1 MTVDLLILELE
12 AKNIRIR
19 ADGDQ
24 LTLVGAE
31 EELEPAL
38 LDQIRKHKGA
48 ILEIMKDKR
57 LSFNGRSPHLTPT
70 MFPLVTLTQSE
81 LDRIVDRVPGGAT
94 NIQDIYPLA
103 PLQEGI
109 LFHHLLGN
117 KGDPYLLAQL
127 LRFDSRERLDK
138 YLEALQWVVD
148 RHDVLRS
155 GIAWEGL
162 SEPVQIVWRTT
173 VLPVQEITLGTSTDH
188 AEDLYRRFDPRHYRI
203 DLFNPPLMQIH
214 FAEDKATH
222 SWLAVLLL
230 HHLTGD
236 HNTLEAI
243 QDEIRAFHNGQA
255 RELPSSDAFR
265 SLALHA
271 KSASAI
277 KEHKDYFT
285 RLLQDL
291 REPTAPFGIAGAF
304 EDGTS
309 SREAL
314 INLEDDL
321 SRRLRNQARRI
332 RVSSATICHVAWACV
347 VARTSRRDE
356 AVFGTVLLG
365 RMQGGSGS
373 ESALGM
379 FINTLPFRIP
389 VESQSVEEA
398 VRVAQRILADLL
410 EHEHASLALAQ
421 GCSGIPAP
429 TPLFTSLFN
438 YRHARRSRD
447 RKIQALEGVVL
458 LKSEE
463 RTNYPITLS
472 VNDFG
477 DTFSLAAQ
485 TTDTI
490 DPSRVCRFMQTAIE
504 VLVDALEKTPQKQI
518 GALDV
523 LPLDER
529 TTLLSEWNH
538 NRKLPRAEQYVHRL
552 FEDQVLRTPDAV
564 ALSQGSR
571 NITFA
576 ELNRRANQ
584 LARHLQ
590 ELGVGRHTRVAICLE
605 RSFEL
610 VESLIGVLK
619 AGAAYVP
626 LDPILPEERLRFM
639 LRDAKPTVLLGS
651 SNQEQ
656 RKGFFD
662 EGMVLVDALDRRA
675 WSHLPDSNLDAVS
688 DPVNAADPAYVIYT
702 SGSTGSPKGSEIP
715 HRSIPGFIFGV
726 DYARFDET
734 TVFLQH
740 SSLSWDALTL
750 ELWPTL
756 LRGGR
761 CVLAQHRVLTPSDL
775 TGHVASGVNT
785 IWLTAALLHSIVD
798 TDVACLEGIRQLLTG
813 GEQVSVK
820 HVHRLIE
827 RHPQIRVVNGYGPSE
842 CTVFCTCFV
851 VPPNL
856 SKDLAT
862 LPIGMPIGDR
872 TVYVLDSHQRL
883 APVDVVGEL
892 YVAGDSLAL
901 GYLNQPELTDERF
914 VGSPLEDRRGE
925 RLYRTGD
932 LVRWKGDGNLEFV
945 GRTDQQVKVRGFRIE
960 LGDIEAHLKTFQF
973 LRDAVV
979 IAAQHP
985 SGEKQLVAYYTTDDG
1000 ELANGQ
1006 TIRAYLLARVPEYMV
1021 PAAYVRVD
1029 QIPLT
1034 STGKLDR
1041 KALPA
1046 PSANAY
1052 DREGYQAPIGEVEEI
1067 LASIWA
1073 DLLGIEQI
1081 GRNDNFFA
1089 LGGHSLLA
1097 VRMIGLLKQMNF
1109 SVDLRALFSQPTV
1122 AGLAATVRSSH
1133 TLTAVP
1139 ANLIPATCDAIVPSM
1154 IPLLSL
1160 TQQEIDLIADRVP
1173 GGVSNI
1179 QDIYPLAPLQEGIL
1193 FHHLMAG
1200 DGDPYLLAELMRF
1213 DTRQRMDRYL
1223 EALQWV
1229 INRHD
1234 VLRTGIVW
1242 EGLTEPVQVV
1252 WRIATLPIVHASLPS
1267 GFDPA
1272 EALYQAYNPRS
1283 FRIGVSDAPLL
1294 RAYVAR
1300 DKDDG
1305 KWLLMLLLHHLVGD
1319 HSAMEVLQDE
1329 IAAYLQG
1336 RGNALAAP
1344 EPFRNLVAHARAGR
1358 SRDEHEVFFRKEL
1371 QDVIEPTAPFGII
1384 DANGDGTVVTEA
1396 VLKTDPR
1403 LTIKLRELARTF
1415 RVTTATLC
1423 HLAWAC
1429 VVART
1434 SGRDEA
1440 IFGTVLFGRSQGG
1453 TRSDRTIG
1461 MFINTLPLRVRIG
1474 DETVEATIESLQESL
1489 ANLILYEHAS
1499 LALVQRCSGIPSPMP
1514 LFTSLFNYRH
1524 IRRVSQSTEET
1535 VKLWDGIDWLKAEE
1549 RTNYPL
1555 TFSVNDFGEEISLT
1569 AQTVSPIDPMRVCRY
1584 MEKAIESLLHV
1595 LETAPGSP
1603 ISDIDVVP
1611 AEERSLLL
1619 YTWNSS
1625 TNIRIDDRC
1634 IHELFEEQVLRTPN
1648 AVALSQAG
1656 QEVTYSELNSRANR
1670 LARSLRAQGVGA
1682 DIPVGVYLPRSFDM
1696 VTAILGILKA
1706 GGAYVPLDLRHPPN
1720 RLAYMLTDAGVDV
1733 LITATRE
1740 CDLAF
1745 AYSGALVYLDCDRG
1759 ADDGIGSENLSVP
1772 ISPDNLA
1779 CIIYTSGSTGHP
1791 KGSEIP
1797 HRSIPGFIFGAEYAR
1812 FDQSTVFLQHSSVS
1826 WDALSLELWPALF
1839 KGGRC
1844 ELAENT
1850 ILTPMDLR
1858 NSIRRGVNTVWLT
1871 SALFQSL
1878 VDSDIDSMEGIET
1891 LLTGGE
1897 RVSVAHVRRTRDRFP
1912 GMKIVNGY
1920 GPSECTVFS
1929 SCYCVPP
1936 DLSAPIHSLPIG
1948 KPIGDRRIYVL
1959 DAHGRVAPVGVRGEL
1974 YIGGPAV
1981 ARGYRNQQELTK
1993 SKFVKDPFSS
2003 GDEPMYRT
2011 GDLGRWRADGNLE
2024 FEGREDHQ
2032 VKIRGFR
2039 IEPSEIDAQLASH
2052 PAIREAVTI
2061 SGALNSGDRQLI
2073 AYYTLADSIRATG
2086 DELKTYLSSFL
2097 PDYMIPACFV
2107 PLERLPLLPNGKVD
2121 RNALPLPDMAQ
2132 SRRGDHESP
2141 LGPVERLLAEIWE
2154 ELLGVRNVGRHD
2166 NFFALG
2172 GHSLL
2177 AVRMIGSVNKHGL
2190 GIDMRALYDR
2200 PTLAGLASVVS
2211 SSPSDTAVHDRIGIP
2226 ANCAKITP
2234 EMITL
2239 ASLTQEEIDSIVSSV
2254 PGGSPNIQDIYPL
2267 TALQEGML
2275 FHHLIGPGADPYLLR
2290 SLGQC
2295 EDRDSLD
2302 RYLAALQRVIERHDI
2317 LRTAV
2322 VWQGIREPVQV
2333 VWRKATLPIEE
2344 VDLGQTEDAVNRLYD
2359 RFQSDNY
2366 RMDLS
2371 RAPLL
2376 RVCIAQTLPGGK
2388 WIFVLLLHHL
2398 VGDHSTMEV
2407 LQDEVAAYLRGD
2419 GNELSTPE
2427 PFRNLVVQSR
2437 RGISNDDH
2445 ETYFRTQLGDVT
2457 EPTAP
2462 FGVLDVH
2469 GDGTVITETTLSIP
2483 AELTA
2488 KLRDHARR
2496 LRVSSATL
2504 CHLAW
2509 ACVVAKTSGRDEAI
2523 FGTVLF
2529 GRMKGGPGFDRMMGV
2544 FINTLPVRIRLDN
2557 STVDEATRSVHKLLA
2572 DLVRHE
2578 HAPLALVQ
2586 RYSSIPAPI
2595 PVFTSLFNYRHI
2607 RPLIQREEASLQSS
2621 DGVEWLKGDERTNY
2635 PLTLSVNDFGDKIS
2649 LTCQAVTSI
2658 DPDRICRFMET
2669 ALESLTDALENTPD
2683 AIPIDL
2689 AVIPPEESTQLLHEW
2704 NHTYRNYSR
2713 DKCIHEL
2720 IEEQVMRTPDSV
2732 ALSDGNR
2739 EITYIELNR
2748 RANQLALH
2756 LRSVGVGPDQLV
2768 GIYLAR
2774 SADMLIAMLAILK
2787 AGGAY
2792 VPLDPD
2798 YPVERLRFIVR
2809 DAQLAIVI
2817 SHTVSKEQ
2825 VHHLDPAL
2833 TVLGVEQHG
2842 ADESARSHDIWRS
2855 SIGLTPSHLAYV
2867 IYTSGSTGT
2876 PKGVMVEHANTVN
2889 FIYWARETFAD
2900 ALQRTLFST
2909 SLNFDLAVF
2918 ECFVPLSVG
2927 ATVVIVESVLDMVDM
2942 TVDVTLVN
2950 TVPSAIATLLEKQGV
2965 QSSVRVVNL
2974 AGEALRTPLVTK
2986 IFDTT
2991 AVETVCNLY
3000 GPSETTTYSTYA
3012 SFAVNGSHNPIHI
3025 GKPISNTAAYV
3036 LDRHQHLAPI
3046 GVSGELYIGGA
3057 GVVRGY
3063 LNRPDLTSE
3072 RFLANPFSS
3081 TYAPRLYRT
3090 GDIVRWRT
3098 DGNLDFIGRAD
3109 YQVKLR
3115 GFRIELGEIEQLITE
3130 QDSVQE
3136 AVVSLVET
3144 PRLGQQL
3151 VAYYTVLDGAHV
3163 EVEELKTSLES
3174 RLPRHMI
3181 PAAYVLLDE
3190 MPRTSNGKLARNMLP
3205 APDGS
3210 SFARPVYEEPI
3221 GEVET
3226 RLALIWEELLDI
3238 ERVGRSDNFFDLGG
3252 HSLLAVRLMERM
3264 RRVGFHALLHE
3275 IFSSR
3280 TLESLAALVR
3290 ESHPVA
3296 DMPIELRA
3304 GSPKTPLF
3312 FTHEGANEVS
3322 YAWALSP
3329 YVTTDIPLYALPAQ
3343 PAGQERLRTIEG
3355 AAQRMVDLLRTI
3367 QPYGPYR
3374 LCGYSFG
3381 AILAYEVAAQLL
3393 GADEEVEMLALLD
3406 LHLFG
3411 TEDMQPLLRPKACP
3425 ETIEQFVSVLR
3436 GHFSR
3441 MGIEHDQRLH
3451 LLRRAEALEDI
3462 NVDPEGFDNFI
3473 EDCRQESLLPETW
3486 LHATGRQITNMLAH
3500 QIDQLHAPYF
3510 YATLPLEVD
3519 LFIAQDDPLAGD
3531 SADRFRRHLPK
3542 IQLHETYVPGTH
3554 WSMLQEPHIRSLGDK
3569 LSTGLSRSHNRRDYV
3584 PAFAAVVPLSVSRLL
3599 TTRDIPLFC
3608 VPGAA
3613 QDAESVRGL
3622 ASCPD
3627 YQSVIYGF
3635 RPRGLDAGTLP
3646 HSTIESAAAFYV
3658 KELEQVYPTGPLSLL
3673 GHLEGAWVAF
3683 EMALILESLG
3693 REVCLVT
3700 VLSAEAPQA
3709 DEFARREYTQNDVV
3723 QYCSEMAALK
3733 TGKRDVSIR
3742 DLETLSPSE
3751 QRQALQ
3757 SLLKSAGY
3765 LRHDSDGLAL
3775 PRLLRTLGARL
3786 RAVYKPRRRYAGKL
3800 LCVTS
3805 VNKSNRYDPNMD
3817 SLPADVSG
3825 WSMWADR
3832 VVCHYCPGTP
3842 VTMLHPP
3849 HVEHL
3854 LALLQS
3860 TIHPSIDP
3868 QLTK

>member
-1 MTVDLLILELE
+1 MTVDLLMLELE

-19 ADGDQ
+19 ANGDQ
-24 LTLVGAE
+24 LSLVGAE

-38 LDQIRKHKGA
+38 LDQIRRHKHA
-48 ILEIMKDKR
+48 ILEIIKNEPLASDGMGPR
-57 LSFNGRSPHLTPT
+57 VTAA
-70 MFPLVTLTQSE
+70 MFPLVTLTPSE

-109 LFHHLLGN
+109 LFHHLLGEE
-117 KGDPYLLAQL
+117 GDPYLLTQL

-138 YLEALQWVVD
+138 YLVALQWVVE

-155 GIAWEGL
+155 GIVWEGL
-162 SEPVQIVWRTT
+162 SQPVQIVWRTAL
-173 VLPVQEITLGTSTDH
+173 LPIQEITLRTGPDP

-243 QDEIRAFHNGQA
+243 QDEIRAFHNGQVQ
-255 RELPSSDAFR
+255 EPPSSDAFR
-265 SLALHA
+265 RLALHA
-271 KSASAI
+271 KSASSI

-285 RLLQDL
+285 QLLQDL
-291 REPTAPFGIAGAF
+291 REPTAPFGI
-304 EDGTS
+304 EDVFKDGNA

-314 INLEDDL
+314 IHLDDGL
-321 SRRLRNQARRI
+321 SHRLRNQARRI
-332 RVSSATICHVAWACV
+332 RVSSATLCHVAWACV
-347 VARTSRRDE
+347 VARTSCRDE

-365 RMQGGSGS
+365 RMHGGSGS

-389 VESQSVEEA
+389 VGDQSVEEA
-398 VRVAQRILADLL
+398 IRVAQRILAELL
-410 EHEHASLALAQ
+410 QHEQASLALAQ
-421 GCSGIPAP
+421 SCSGIPAP
-429 TPLFTSLFN
+429 APLFTSLFN
-438 YRHARRSRD
+438 YRHAGRSRD
-447 RKIQALEGVVL
+447 RSTQALEGVVL

-477 DTFSLAAQ
+477 DRFSLAAQ
-485 TTDTI
+485 TTDAI
-490 DPSRVCRFMQTAIE
+490 DPSRICRLMQAAIE

-523 LPLDER
+523 LPADEKNA
-529 TTLLSEWNH
+529 LLSEWSH
-538 NRKLPRAEQYVHRL
+538 HRKLPHTERYVHQL
-552 FEDQVLRTPDAV
+552 FEDQVLRTPDGI

-571 NITFA
+571 DITFT
-576 ELNRRANQ
+576 ELNQRANQ
-584 LARHLQ
+584 LARHLHD
-590 ELGVGRHTRVAICLE
+590 LGVGKHTRVAICLE

-610 VESLIGVLK
+610 VESLIAILK

-639 LRDAKPTVLLGS
+639 LRDARPMVLIGS
-651 SNQEQ
+651 SSQEQ
-656 RKGFFD
+656 LKGFLD
-662 EGMVLVDALDRRA
+662 EGMIFIDALDRRP
-675 WSHLPDSNLDAVS
+675 WHHLPDSNLDATSV
-688 DPVNAADPAYVIYT
+688 PVNAADPAYVIYT
-702 SGSTGSPKGSEIP
+702 SGSTGSPKGTEIP

-726 DYARFDET
+726 EYARFDET

-750 ELWPTL
+750 ELWPPL

-775 TGHVASGVNT
+775 TGYVASGVNT

-798 TDVACLEGIRQLLTG
+798 TDIACLEGISQLLTG
-813 GEQVSVK
+813 GEQVSIK
-820 HVHRLIE
+820 HVRRLIE

-842 CTVFCTCFV
+842 CTVFCACFV
-851 VPPNL
+851 VPSDL
-856 SKDLAT
+856 SKALST
-862 LPIGMPIGDR
+862 LPIGKPIGDR

-901 GYLNQPELTDERF
+901 GYLNQPKLTNERF
-914 VGSPLEDRRGE
+914 IENPLEGRRGQ

-932 LVRWKGDGNLEFV
+932 LVRWKDDGNLEFV

-960 LGDIEAHLKTFQF
+960 LGDIEAHLKAFQF

-979 IAAQHP
+979 IATQHP
-985 SGEKQLVAYYTTDDG
+985 SGEKQLVAYYTADDG
-1000 ELANGQ
+1000 ELANEQ
-1006 TIRAYLLARVPEYMV
+1006 IIRARLLARVPEYMV
-1021 PAAYVRVD
+1021 PAAYVKVG

-1046 PSANAY
+1046 PPASAYA
-1052 DREGYQAPIGEVEEI
+1052 REGYQAPIGEVEEI
-1067 LASIWA
+1067 LASIWTE
-1073 DLLGIEQI
+1073 LLGIQQI

-1122 AGLAATVRSSH
+1122 AGLAATVRSSQA
-1133 TLTAVP
+1133 LADVP
-1139 ANLIPATCDAIVPSM
+1139 TNLIPAACDAITPSM
-1154 IPLLSL
+1154 LPLISL
-1160 TQQEIDLIADRVP
+1160 TQEEIDLVADRVS

-1234 VLRTGIVW
+1234 ILRTGVIW
-1242 EGLTEPVQVV
+1242 GGLTEPVQVV
-1252 WRIATLPIVHASLPS
+1252 WRVATLPIEHANLPR
-1267 GFDPA
+1267 GLDPA
-1272 EALYQAYNPRS
+1272 EELYRAYNPRS
-1283 FRIGVSDAPLL
+1283 FRISVSEAPLL
-1294 RAYVAR
+1294 RAYVTR
-1300 DKDDG
+1300 DKDTG

-1336 RGNALAAP
+1336 RGDELEAP
-1344 EPFRNLVAHARAGR
+1344 EPFRNLVANAKAGR
-1358 SRDEHEVFFRKEL
+1358 SRDEHEVYFRKEL

-1396 VLKTDPR
+1396 VLKTDPG
-1403 LTIKLRELARTF
+1403 LTLKLRELARTF
-1415 RVTTATLC
+1415 QVTTATLC
-1423 HLAWAC
+1423 HIAWAC

-1461 MFINTLPLRVRIG
+1461 MFINTLPLRVSIG
-1474 DETVEATIESLQESL
+1474 GEPLDAAIESLQKSL

-1524 IRRVSQSTEET
+1524 IRRVSRGVDGE
-1535 VKLWDGIDWLKAEE
+1535 VKPWDGIDWLKGEE

-1555 TFSVNDFGEEISLT
+1555 TLSVNDFGEEISLT
-1569 AQTVSPIDPMRVCRY
+1569 AQTVNPIDPMRVCRY
-1584 MEKAIESLLHV
+1584 MERAIESLLHL

-1603 ISDIDVVP
+1603 LTDVDVIP
-1611 AEERSLLL
+1611 DEERNLLL
-1619 YTWNSS
+1619 HTWNSS
-1625 TNIRIDDRC
+1625 NNSRPNDKC
-1634 IHELFEEQVLRTPN
+1634 IHELFEEQVLRTPE

-1656 QEVTYSELNSRANR
+1656 QEITYSELNSRANR
-1670 LARSLRAQGVGA
+1670 LARSLRAKGVET
-1682 DIPVGVYLPRSFDM
+1682 DTPVGIHLPRSFDM
-1696 VTAILGILKA
+1696 VTAILGVLKA
-1706 GGAYVPLDLRHPPN
+1706 GGAYVPLDLRYPPT
-1720 RLAYMLTDAGVDV
+1720 RLSYMLTDAGVGV

-1740 CDLAF
+1740 CDLTF
-1745 AYSGALVYLDCDRG
+1745 AYSGALLYLDCDHS
-1759 ADDGIGSENLSVP
+1759 ADDRIGSENLSVP

-1791 KGSEIP
+1791 KGCEVP
-1797 HRSIPGFIFGAEYAR
+1797 HRSIPGFIFGIDYAR

-1844 ELAENT
+1844 ELAETT
-1850 ILTPMDLR
+1850 ILTPRDLR
-1858 NSIRRGVNTVWLT
+1858 NAIGRGVNTVWLT
-1871 SALFQSL
+1871 SALFQSI
-1878 VDSDIDSMEGIET
+1878 VDSDLDSMEGIET

-1897 RVSVAHVRRTRDRFP
+1897 RVSVAHVRRILERFP
-1912 GMKIVNGY
+1912 GIKIVNGY

-1929 SCYCVPP
+1929 SCYCVTP
-1936 DLSAPIHSLPIG
+1936 DLSSRIHSLPIG
-1948 KPIGDRRIYVL
+1948 KPIGDRRVYVL
-1959 DAHGRVAPVGVRGEL
+1959 DAHGRLAPVGVRGEL

-1981 ARGYRNQQELTK
+1981 ALGYRNQQELTQ
-1993 SKFVKDPFSS
+1993 SKFVRDPFSS
-2003 GDEPMYRT
+2003 RDEAMYRT

-2032 VKIRGFR
+2032 VKLRGFR
-2039 IEPSEIDAQLASH
+2039 IEPSEIDAQLVNH
-2052 PAIREAVTI
+2052 PAIRQAVTI
-2061 SGALNSGDRQLI
+2061 AAVLNSGDHQLI
-2073 AYYTLADSIRATG
+2073 AYYTPADSIRITG
-2086 DELKTYLSSFL
+2086 DELKTHLSSL
-2097 PDYMIPACFV
+2097 VPDYMIPAYFV
-2107 PLERLPLLPNGKVD
+2107 PLDRFPLLPNGKVD
-2121 RNALPLPDMAQ
+2121 RASLPVPNMAQ
-2132 SRRGDHESP
+2132 NRQDDYESP

-2154 ELLGVRNVGRHD
+2154 ELLGVTKVGRHD

-2190 GIDMRALYDR
+2190 AIDMRALYDR
-2200 PTLAGLASVVS
+2200 PTVAGLASVTS
-2211 SSPSDTAVHDRIGIP
+2211 SSSSDTTVSDPIGIP
-2226 ANCAKITP
+2226 PNCTKITP
-2234 EMITL
+2234 EMVTL
-2239 ASLTQEEIDSIVSSV
+2239 ASLSQEEIDSIVSSV

-2267 TALQEGML
+2267 TPLQEGML
-2275 FHHLIGPGADPYLLR
+2275 FHHLIGTGADPYLLR

-2295 EDRDSLD
+2295 EDRNSLE
-2302 RYLAALQRVIERHDI
+2302 RYLAAIQRVIERHDI

-2333 VWRKATLPIEE
+2333 VWRKANLPIEE

-2376 RVCIAQTLPGGK
+2376 RVCIAPNPPGRK
-2388 WIFVLLLHHL
+2388 WLFVLLLHHL

-2407 LQDEVAAYLRGD
+2407 LQDEVTAFLRGD
-2419 GNELSTPE
+2419 GNELSAPE
-2427 PFRNLVVQSR
+2427 PFRNLVVRSR
-2437 RGISNDDH
+2437 RGISSDDH
-2445 ETYFRTQLGDVT
+2445 ETYFRAQLGDVT

-2469 GDGTVITETTLSIP
+2469 GDGTVIRETTRAIP

-2529 GRMKGGPGFDRMMGV
+2529 GRMNGGRGFDRMMGV
-2544 FINTLPVRIRLDN
+2544 FINTLPVRIRLDS
-2557 STVDEATRSVHKLLA
+2557 STVEEATQSVHRLLA

-2586 RYSSIPAPI
+2586 RYSGIQAPI

-2607 RPLIQREEASLQSS
+2607 RPQIQTEEESVQSS

-2649 LTCQAVTSI
+2649 LTCQAATLI
-2658 DPDRICRFMET
+2658 DPDRIYRFMET
-2669 ALESLTDALENTPD
+2669 ALESLTDALENAPE
-2683 AIPIDL
+2683 AMPIDL
-2689 AVIPPEESTQLLHEW
+2689 AVMPREEVSQLLHEW
-2704 NHTYRNYSR
+2704 NHTARNYSR

-2720 IEEQVMRTPDSV
+2720 IEDQVIRTPDSV
-2732 ALSDGNR
+2732 ALLEGYR
-2739 EITYIELNR
+2739 EVTYVELNR

-2756 LRSVGVGPDQLV
+2756 LRSAGVGPDQLV
-2768 GIYLAR
+2768 GIYLPR
-2774 SADMLIAMLAILK
+2774 SVNMLVAMLAILK

-2798 YPVERLRFIVR
+2798 YPTERLRFIVR

-2817 SHTVSKEQ
+2817 SHTPSTDQ
-2825 VHHLDPAL
+2825 VRHLDPAL
-2833 TVLGVEQHG
+2833 TVLDIEHHD
-2842 ADESARSHDIWRS
+2842 ADDSSRSHDIRRS

-2889 FIYWARETFAD
+2889 FINWARETFLD
-2900 ALQRTLFST
+2900 TLQRTLFST

-2927 ATVVIVESVLDMVDM
+2927 ATVVIVESVLDMADM
-2942 TVDVTLVN
+2942 AVDVTLVN
-2950 TVPSAIATLLEKQGV
+2950 TVPSAIAALLEKQGV
-2965 QSSVRVVNL
+2965 PPSARVVNL
-2974 AGEALRTPLVTK
+2974 AGEALRAQVVAK
-2986 IFDTT
+2986 IFDAT
-2991 AVETVCNLY
+2991 AVETVYNLY

-3012 SFAVNGSHNPIHI
+3012 AFSVDGSNQPIHI
-3025 GKPISNTAAYV
+3025 GKPISNTVAYV
-3036 LDRHQHLAPI
+3036 LDHRQHLAPI

-3063 LNRPDLTSE
+3063 LNRPDLTSQQ
-3072 RFLANPFSS
+3072 FLANPFSS

-3090 GDIVRWRT
+3090 GDIARWRT
-3098 DGNLDFIGRAD
+3098 DGNLDFLGRAD
-3109 YQVKLR
+3109 HQVKLR
-3115 GFRIELGEIEQLITE
+3115 GFRIELGEIEQLITG
-3130 QDSVQE
+3130 QQSIQE

-3151 VAYYTVLDGAHV
+3151 VAYYTILDGAHV
-3163 EVEELKTSLES
+3163 GVEELKTFLEA

-3181 PAAYVLLDE
+3181 PTAYVLLDE

-3221 GEVET
+3221 GDVEA
-3226 RLALIWEELLDI
+3226 RLALIWEELLEVD
-3238 ERVGRSDNFFDLGG
+3238 RVGRSDNFFDLGG

-3264 RRVGFHALLHE
+3264 RRAGFHALLHE

-3280 TLESLAALVR
+3280 SLESLAALVR
-3290 ESHPVA
+3290 QSHPVA

-3304 GSPKTPLF
+3304 GSPKSPLF

-3329 YVTTDIPLYALPAQ
+3329 YVTGDVPLYALPAQ
-3343 PAGQERLRTIEG
+3343 PTGQERLRTIEG
-3355 AAQRMVDLLRTI
+3355 AAQRMVELLRSI

-3381 AILAYEVAAQLL
+3381 AILAYETAVQLL

-3411 TEDMQPLLRPKACP
+3411 TQEMQPLLSPQSCP
-3425 ETIEQFVSVLR
+3425 DTIGQFVSVLR

-3441 MGIEHDQRLH
+3441 MGIEHDRSSH
-3451 LLRRAEALEDI
+3451 LLRRAEALADI
-3462 NVDPEGFDNFI
+3462 NVDPEAFDTFI
-3473 EDCRQESLLPETW
+3473 EECRQESLLPETW
-3486 LHATGRQITNMLAH
+3486 LHATARQIANMVAH
-3500 QIDQLHAPYF
+3500 QIDQLHSPYF
-3510 YATLPLEVD
+3510 YPTLPLEVD

-3531 SADRFRRHLPK
+3531 STERFRRHLPK
-3542 IQLHETYVPGTH
+3542 IQLRETYVPGTH
-3554 WSMLQEPHIRSLGDK
+3554 WSMLQEPHIRSLGER
-3569 LSTGLSRSHNRRDYV
+3569 LNTGLSRSHNRRDYL
-3584 PAFAAVVPLSVSRLL
+3584 PAFAAMVPLSGSRLS
-3599 TTRDIPLFC
+3599 TARDIPLYC

-3613 QDAESVRGL
+3613 QDADSLRGL

-3646 HSTIESAAAFYV
+3646 HPTIESAAAFYV
-3658 KELEQVYPTGPLSLL
+3658 KQLEQEYPTGPLSLL
-3673 GHLEGAWVAF
+3673 GYLEGAWVAF
-3683 EMALILESLG
+3683 EIALILEALG
-3693 REVCLVT
+3693 REVNLVT
-3700 VLSAEAPQA
+3700 VLSAQAPRD
-3709 DEFARREYTQNDVV
+3709 DEFAQREYTQNDVV
-3723 QYCSEMAALK
+3723 EYCLGMVELK

-3742 DLETLSPSE
+3742 ELETLGPTD
-3751 QRQALQ
+3751 QRQVLQ
-3757 SLLKSAGY
+3757 GLLKAAGF
-3765 LRHDSDGLAL
+3765 LRHDSDDLAL
-3775 PRLLRTLGARL
+3775 PRFLRTLGARL
-3786 RAVYKPRRRYAGKL
+3786 RAVYKPRRRYAGKI

-3805 VNKSNRYDPNMD
+3805 ANKSSQDDPHID
-3817 SLPADVSG
+3817 SQPANISG
-3825 WSMWADR
+3825 WNMWADR
-3832 VVCHYCPGTP
+3832 VVCHYCSGTP

-3849 HVEHL
+3849 HVERL

-3860 TIHPSIDP
+3860 TIHPSSDP
-3868 QLTK
+3868 QQTK